1 MRDQLFLATKPHVD
15 FDIEDDSDEP
25 MVGIA
30 IKNAGPGPAVIKAIT
45 FYVDRK
51 PVADADDMGRTY
63 AKLPAAELHYQIMEP
78 GETLE
83 VGETVWPISYRK
95 PRAGKVNQ
103 ATKAAFGD
111 FLDKSAAIE
120 IEFCSVIR
128 ETECWTKCSERAV
141 VAETSPDPSPLARGA
156 ARIAFLGR
164 RRSRWRWFGWCTGE
178 LGSDVRN
185 VLMRGDSG

>member
-1 MRDQLFLATKPHVD
+1 MATFWRNLAPAAAIFISLAVAVFSGLQWLAMRDQVFLTTKPHVD
-15 FDIEDDSDEP
+15 FDVEDDSDEP

-30 IKNAGPGPAVIKAIT
+30 ITNAGPGPATIKAIT

-63 AKLPAAELHYQIMEP
+63 AKLPAAELDSQIMEP
-78 GETLE
+78 GDTLA
-83 VGETVWPISYRK
+83 VGEKVWLINYRK
-95 PRAGKVNQ
+95 PRGGKVNQ

-128 ETECWTKCSERAV
+128 ETECWTKCS
-141 VAETSPDPSPLARGA
+141 DK
-156 ARIAFLGR
+156 GR
-164 RRSRWRWFGWCTGE
+164 CR
-178 LGSDVRN
+178 
-185 VLMRGDSG
+185 